1 MKRVMIVGGPGS
13 GKSTLAVA
21 LGKIT
26 GLPVFHMDKFHHQ
39 PGWVGRPRADVVQL
53 ANNIE
58 QKPQWILE
66 GGLSDTYENRMSRA
80 DTLIWLD
87 LPVTLRM
94 GRMLKRRF
102 QFHGQTRPDLPENCR
117 ERLDPEFLAFIV
129 RTRNTGREKIAQ
141 AIAAAPH
148 LDVQHIRTAKGA
160 DTFLE
165 WCREDA

>member
-1 MKRVMIVGGPGS
+1 MIVGGPGS

-39 PGWVGRPRADVVQL
+39 PGGVERPRASVVQL

-58 QKPQWILE
+58 KNPQWIFE

-94 GRMLKRRF
+94 GRILKRRV
-102 QFHGQTRPDLPENCR
+102 QYRGQTRPDLPENSA
-117 ERLDPEFLAFIV
+117 ERLNPEFLAFIV
-129 RTRNTGREKIAQ
+129 KTRNTAREKIAQ
-141 AIAAAPH
+141 AITGAPH

-160 DTFLE
+160 DTYLE
-165 WCREDA
+165 WCRQDA